1 MALDALHDTFLDI
14 HSQRGGYRWNVFA
27 SLNCASREQAS
38 QGDPPSL
45 LGFVAIVAGLTA
57 LVLLAP
63 VLLGSEPA
71 HPETR
76 VAFLFMAAASFL
88 AAAVQMQRSSARARD
103 AERLLAE
110 HKDAIQAA
118 GGIVLR
124 WQLVNG
130 DLAWSGNAARFLG
143 ISSNKVPSNFR
154 DLRSYLHPDDCLYTA
169 ISRTLRTSEQR
180 VCWPVR
186 IKDPH
191 KGWKAFA
198 LKGEIS
204 RDTRSGHPVFGGILL
219 PEDPRAASSGDDIA
233 QRLTRIVESLPI
245 SIAIWD
251 SQNRLMLCNRKFRQ
265 LYRIVGASALRS
277 ASFEE
282 VQAQAQEPIAQRPAD
297 VPGSAGSFHLRD
309 QQLPSGTWLQI
320 GEYWTWDGTLV
331 SVGTDITVSKDSE
344 RQVLER
350 EQEMRA
356 KVDGFE
362 QSRRQLEIQARQLR
376 ELAESY
382 NEEKIR
388 AEAANQAKSEF
399 LANVSHE
406 LRTPLNA
413 IIGFSEMMRDGVLG
427 PIGNPKY
434 ESYVKDIYASGRYL
448 LEMINDILD
457 MSKIEAGRMTLS
469 PEWVALSTIV
479 EECLTVVH
487 PSSIEGKVELIQC
500 GSANISVFADKRALK
515 QVLIN
520 LLSNAIKF
528 TPSGGKVVLRA
539 YRYRGSL
546 RIAIADTGV
555 GIAKHEIGRL
565 GKPFEQVGNQLTK
578 GHKGTGLGLAISRS
592 LVEMHGGKLDIKSR
606 VGEGTTV
613 TCILPLRDD
622 KDAGQEAA

>member
-1 MALDALHDTFLDI
+1 MALDALHDTYFDI

-27 SLNCASREQAS
+27 SLNHASREQAS
-38 QGDPPSL
+38 QGDPPSQ
-45 LGFVAIVAGLTA
+45 LGFVAILAGLTS

-63 VLLGSEPA
+63 VLLGSAPA

-154 DLRSYLHPDDCLYTA
+154 DLRSYLHPDDCLYNE
-169 ISRTLRTSEQR
+169 ISRTLRTSQQR

-186 IKDPH
+186 IKDSQR
-191 KGWKAFA
+191 GWKGLA
-198 LKGEIS
+198 LKGEVS
-204 RDTRSGHPVFGGILL
+204 RDARSGHPVFGGVLL
-219 PEDPRAASSGDDIA
+219 PADPPPATSGEDFAH
-233 QRLTRIVESLPI
+233 RLTRIMESLPI
-245 SIAIWD
+245 SVAIWD
-251 SQNRLMLCNRKFRQ
+251 SQSRLMLCNRKFRQ
-265 LYRIVGASALRS
+265 LYRVVGASALRS

-282 VQAQAQEPIAQRPAD
+282 IQAQAQEPIAQRPTD

-309 QQLPSGTWLQI
+309 QQLESGTWLQI

-487 PSSIEGKVELIQC
+487 PSSIEGKVDLIQC
-500 GSANISVFADKRALK
+500 GNANISVFADKRALK

-528 TPSGGKVVLRA
+528 TPAGGKVVLRA

>member
-1 MALDALHDTFLDI
+1 MALDAIHDAYFDTGPA
-14 HSQRGGYRWNVFA
+14 RAGYRWGAF
-27 SLNCASREQAS
+27 SSRHR
-38 QGDPPSL
+38 
-45 LGFVAIVAGLTA
+45 GL
-57 LVLLAP
+57 
-63 VLLGSEPA
+63 
-71 HPETR
+71 R
-76 VAFLFMAAASFL
+76 V
-88 AAAVQMQRSSARARD
+88 
-103 AERLLAE
+103 
-110 HKDAIQAA
+110 
-118 GGIVLR
+118 
-124 WQLVNG
+124 
-130 DLAWSGNAARFLG
+130 
-143 ISSNKVPSNFR
+143 
-154 DLRSYLHPDDCLYTA
+154 RSYLHPDDPLCNA
-169 ISRTLRTSEQR
+169 ISRALRTSGQR
-180 VCWPVR
+180 VCWPIR
-186 IKDPH
+186 LKDANG
-191 KGWKAFA
+191 GWKAFA
-198 LKGEIS
+198 LGGKIES
-204 RDTRSGHPVFGGILL
+204 DAKSGLPVFGGVLL
-219 PEDPRAASSGDDIA
+219 PSGASAASSGEDLA
-233 QRLTRIVESLPI
+233 ARLTRILESLPI
-245 SIAIWD
+245 STAVWD
-251 SQNRLMLCNRKFRQ
+251 GENRLILCNRKFRQ
-265 LYRIVGASALRS
+265 LYGIARASALRG
-277 ASFEE
+277 ASLEE
-282 VQAQAQEPIAQRPAD
+282 VQAQAREAIARRPPD
-297 VPGSAGSFHLRD
+297 VSGSTGCLKLRD
-309 QQLPSGTWLQI
+309 QQLPCGAWSQI

-331 SVGTDITVSKDSE
+331 SVGTDITSSKLSE

-356 KVDGFE
+356 EVDGFE

-388 AEAANQAKSEF
+388 AEAANQAKSEV

-469 PEWVALSTIV
+469 PEWVALGAIV

-487 PSSIEGKVELIQC
+487 PSSIEGKVDLIQC
-500 GSANISVFADKRALK
+500 GNANIPIFADKRALK

-528 TPSGGKVVLRA
+528 TPPDGKVVLRA
-539 YRYRGSL
+539 HRYRGSL
-546 RIAIADTGV
+546 RISIADTGV
-555 GIAKHEIGRL
+555 GIAKHDLGRL
-565 GKPFEQVGNQLTK
+565 GRPFEQVGNQLTK

-613 TCILPLRDD
+613 TCILPLRDE

>member
-1 MALDALHDTFLDI
+1 MALDALHDTFFDI
-14 HSQRGGYRWNVFA
+14 HSRRGGYRRNVFA
-27 SLNCASREQAS
+27 SLNRTSREQAS
-38 QGDPPSL
+38 HGNPPSH
-45 LGFVAIVAGLTA
+45 LGFVAIAAGLTA

-63 VLLGSEPA
+63 ALLGSAPA
-71 HPETR
+71 HPETQ
-76 VAFLFMAAASFL
+76 VVFLFMAAASFL
-88 AAAVQMQRSSARARD
+88 AAAAQMQSSSARARD
-103 AERLLAE
+103 AERSLAE

-130 DLAWSGNAARFLG
+130 DLAWSGNAARLLG
-143 ISSNKVPSNFR
+143 ISSSKVPSNFR
-154 DLRSYLHPDDCLYTA
+154 DLRSYLHPDDCLYNE
-169 ISRTLRTSEQR
+169 ISRTLRASQQR

-186 IKDPH
+186 IKDPQR
-191 KGWKAFA
+191 GWKAFA
-198 LKGEIS
+198 LKGEVS
-204 RDTRSGHPVFGGILL
+204 RDARSGHPVFGGVLQ
-219 PEDPRAASSGDDIA
+219 PVDPPPVSSGEDIA
-233 QRLTRIVESLPI
+233 RRLTRIMESLPI

-265 LYRIVGASALRS
+265 LYRIEGAQALRS

-282 VQAQAQEPIAQRPAD
+282 VQVQAQEPIAQHPTG

-309 QQLPSGTWLQI
+309 QQLASGMWLQI

-469 PEWVALSTIV
+469 PEWVALNTIV

-487 PSSIEGKVELIQC
+487 PSALEGKVELIQC
-500 GSANISVFADKRALK
+500 GNANISVFADKRALK

-528 TPSGGKVVLRA
+528 TPPRGKVVLRA